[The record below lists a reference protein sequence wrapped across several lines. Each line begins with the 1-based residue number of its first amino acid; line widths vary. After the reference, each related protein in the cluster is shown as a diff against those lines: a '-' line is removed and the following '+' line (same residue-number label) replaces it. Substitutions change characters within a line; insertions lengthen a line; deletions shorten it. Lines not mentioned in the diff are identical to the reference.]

1 LPSEEPTSKSRLT
14 LVAAYADNRVIG
26 DHGRIPWHLSED
38 FAHFKATTM
47 GGVLVMGR
55 ATYDSI
61 GRPLPGRTT
70 IVVTRNRDWSA
81 DGVLVSHS
89 LPDALDLAAR
99 QRGEAYAVGGAQ
111 IYEQAL
117 PLATHQVLTEV
128 HLSPDGDTFYPA
140 FDLDEWVE
148 TKREPRDGF
157 TWVWW
162 ERR

>member
-1 LPSEEPTSKSRLT
+1 LPSEAPRRLT
-14 LVAAYADNRVIG
+14 LVAAYATNRVIG
-26 DHGRIPWHLSED
+26 DHGRIPWHLPEY

-70 IVVTRNRDWSA
+70 IVVTRNPAWSA
-81 DGVLVSHS
+81 PGVLVAHS
-89 LPDALDLAAR
+89 LDEALAIAADHP
-99 QRGEAYAVGGAQ
+99 GETFVVGGTQ

-128 HLSPDGDTFYPA
+128 ELEVGGDACYPE
-140 FDLDEWVE
+140 FDIDEWVE
-148 TKREPRDGF
+148 VRREPRDGF

-162 ERR
+162 ERRA